1 MVAPYGIELR
11 ENCKTCSWRGSSF
24 FCDVSLAGMRLFE
37 AVRRTSSLPGGAVLF
52 VEDQIPRGVFLLCK
66 GLVKLTMTSRDGNS
80 IILRTAEP
88 GEIIGLGSNMSG
100 TPHELTAETV
110 EPSQVNF
117 IKRDAFLQLIHENAE
132 FAIKVTEQLRV
143 DYVAACVQIRSIGLS
158 RSALEKTVQF
168 LLRWADKGHQTNAG
182 IRFNLPFTHE
192 EIGQNVG
199 VARETI
205 SRTLAH
211 LKEKTLITMKG
222 PTVVICNKPG
232 LEALL
237 AA

>member
-1 MVAPYGIELR
+1 
-11 ENCKTCSWRGSSF
+11 
-24 FCDVSLAGMRLFE
+24 
-37 AVRRTSSLPGGAVLF
+37 
-52 VEDQIPRGVFLLCK
+52 
-66 GLVKLTMTSRDGNS
+66 MTSPSGNS
-80 IILRTAEP
+80 IILRIAEP

-100 TPHELTAETV
+100 TPHELTAETI

-117 IKRDAFLQLIHENAE
+117 VKRDAFLQLIHENRE
-132 FAIKVTEQLRV
+132 FTVKVAEQLRK
-143 DYVAACVQIRSIGLS
+143 DYLAACVQIRSIGLS
-158 RSALEKTVQF
+158 RSALEKTVRF
-168 LLRWADKGHQTNAG
+168 LLRWANKGHQTNDG

-211 LKEKTLITMKG
+211 LREKALITVKG
-222 PTVVICNKPG
+222 ATVVICNKPG

-237 AA
+237 AT

>member
-1 MVAPYGIELR
+1 MLAPYGIEPR
-11 ENCKTCSWRGSSF
+11 ENCKTCSWRGSGF
-24 FCDVSLAGMRLFE
+24 FCDVSSAGMRVFE

-52 VEDQIPRGVFLLCK
+52 VEEQIPRGVFLLCK
-66 GLVKLTMTSRDGNS
+66 GLVKLTMTSRGGNS
-80 IILRTAEP
+80 IILRIAEP
-88 GEIIGLGSNMSG
+88 GELIGLESNISG

-117 IKRDAFLQLIHENAE
+117 IRRDALLQLIHENKE

-143 DYVAACVQIRSIGLS
+143 DYLAACVQVRSIGLS
-158 RSALEKTVQF
+158 RSALERTVRF
-168 LLRWADKGHQTNAG
+168 LLRWADKGHQTNDG

-192 EIGQNVG
+192 EIGQNIG

-205 SRTLAH
+205 SRILAH
-211 LKEKTLITMKG
+211 LKEKTLISMKG

-237 AA
+237 PA

>member
-1 MVAPYGIELR
+1 MLAPYGIEPR
-11 ENCKTCSWRGSSF
+11 ENCKTCSWRGSNF
-24 FCDVSLAGMRLFE
+24 FCDVSLVGMRSFE
-37 AVRRTSSLPGGAVLF
+37 AVKRTSSLPGGAVLF
-52 VEDQIPRGVFLLCK
+52 VEDQTPRGVFLLCK
-66 GLVKLTMTSRDGNS
+66 GLVKLTMTSPGGNS

-88 GEIIGLGSNMSG
+88 GEIIGVGSNLSG

-110 EPSQVNF
+110 EPCQVNF
-117 IKRDAFLQLIHENAE
+117 VKRDAFLQLIHENGE
-132 FAIKVTEQLRV
+132 FAVKVAEQLRK

-158 RSALEKTVQF
+158 RSALEKTVRF
-168 LLRWADKGHQTNAG
+168 LLRCADKGHQTNDG
-182 IRFNLPFTHE
+182 IRFHLPFTHE

-199 VARETI
+199 STRETI

-222 PTVVICNKPG
+222 TTVVICNKPG

-237 AA
+237 AT